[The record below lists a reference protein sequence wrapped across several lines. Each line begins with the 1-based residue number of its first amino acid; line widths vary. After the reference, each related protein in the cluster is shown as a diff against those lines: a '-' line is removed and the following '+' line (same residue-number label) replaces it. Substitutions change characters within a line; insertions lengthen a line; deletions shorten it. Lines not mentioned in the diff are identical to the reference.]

1 MDSDYEE
8 DKKLDKIQARY
19 HPPGIILHLS
29 DGEENQETKAI
40 DLLNLT
46 ENSDIPYLIQ
56 QIIEKEPIAKKHI
69 SQLKIVIESKKK
81 KYKKFIF
88 YII

>member
-69 SQLKIVIESKKK
+69 SQLKTVIESKKK
-81 KYKKFIF
+81 KKKFI
-88 YII
+88 YIYIN